1 MCRVARAPL
10 PPPHPPRR
18 PTPSPARPP
27 TRSPTRSASMPP
39 RVASLVTDYGEQAG
53 HCGYCGQ
60 EGQTS
65 VSHGVSADTMTPEAY
80 QALLDRCVC
89 L

>member
-1 MCRVARAPL
+1 
-10 PPPHPPRR
+10 
-18 PTPSPARPP
+18 
-27 TRSPTRSASMPP
+27 MPP